1 MDNRCTIRLL
11 IIFGVISTFIGFVML
26 MYGLFHT
33 PFWNE
38 DDHSF
43 CDFCID
49 DLNQTKKNIKNT
61 RIAGP
66 IFLVLGLILIIA
78 GIIMRKKSLSDHV
91 AQGTHALSSTGGGVV
106 GYATTGSTV
115 THQVNNQ
122 QPGQPAYPPSQSTY
136 PPPPK
141 FQGQSGAYPPPT
153 QQYPP
158 PAQQYPPPAQQYP
171 PPAQQYPHPAQQYPP
186 PAQQYPPPAQQ
197 YPPPTQQYPAQ
208 SYPGQNEAGPVPTKT
223 GLQLI
228 FISIYSPF

>member
-1 MDNRCTIRLL
+1 
-11 IIFGVISTFIGFVML
+11 

-158 PAQQYPPPAQQYP
+158 QRNNICLQRNNILIQRNNIRLQRNNTHLQRNNILLQHNNIQPS
-171 PPAQQYPHPAQQYPP
+171 HILDKMKL
-186 PAQQYPPPAQQ
+186 
-197 YPPPTQQYPAQ
+197 
-208 SYPGQNEAGPVPTKT
+208 GQFLRKQVYN
-223 GLQLI
+223 
-228 FISIYSPF
+228 